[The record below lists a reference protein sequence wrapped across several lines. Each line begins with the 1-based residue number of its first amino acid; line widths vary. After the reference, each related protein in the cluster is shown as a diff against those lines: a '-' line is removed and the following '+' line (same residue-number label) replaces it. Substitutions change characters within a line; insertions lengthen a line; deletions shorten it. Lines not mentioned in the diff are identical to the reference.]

1 MPGEAG
7 DVHLIDDH
15 VPHRP
20 AERLVALPVV
30 IMNVDDDA
38 AHRGSQI
45 VGRPNGIVAVEQRLG
60 VAQGIRV
67 NQHLVAIE
75 AKASAM
81 EILWP
86 IDTVG
91 VMSARLE
98 APDVDVPEKKRLV
111 DGRLELDDLDWLDVV
126 LLGEEKQLNG
136 GGISRED

>member
-30 IMNVDDDA
+30 IVNVDDDA

-67 NQHLVAIE
+67 NQHLIAIE

-98 APDVDVPEKKRLV
+98 APDVDVPEKKGLV
-111 DGRLELDDLDWLDVV
+111 DGGLELDDLDWLDVV
-126 LLGEEKQLNG
+126 VSLKQKQLDG
-136 GGISRED
+136 RGIS